1 MGNKVWSGL
10 ENCSPVTWEECTIE
24 DQEVDF
30 PTVKTDCGV
39 VSQIKYFDYNPQPG
53 SGSKVS
59 TNCSPRGSVS
69 CRPVTRTDCV
79 KVSYTDCSM
88 NAGETE
94 DARSRRRSSPV
105 RRRCTRKSV

>member
-1 MGNKVWSGL
+1 MWTGL
-10 ENCSPVTWEECTIE
+10 ENCSPVTWEECSIE
-24 DQEVDF
+24 DKEVDF

-39 VSQIKYFDYNPQPG
+39 VSQIKYFDYSPLPG

-88 NAGETE
+88 NAGGDGE
-94 DARSRRRSSPV
+94 
-105 RRRCTRKSV
+105 CRKQDKFVPSQEKVHQKKCLD